1 MRKRI
6 APSIVLL
13 VYLFGLRVNQEI
25 HVVVGKSRQYP
36 HLWTKWWH
44 IQTVFLRLQ
53 VGLQSTFYDL
63 SLILLVSFPFLF
75 LCLISC
81 PISFCPFHAHALSS
95 RVSHPLKQALQ
106 RSLYLHA
113 GLLNDL
119 LIAVVSSKANFGPG
133 LNYKKSLYLWIRSYS
148 AFEYSPGKKGVVFWK
163 GV

>member
-6 APSIVLL
+6 APSIL

-25 HVVVGKSRQYP
+25 HVVVRKSRQYP
-36 HLWTKWWH
+36 HLLTKWWH

-75 LCLISC
+75 LCL
-81 PISFCPFHAHALSS
+81 SFLALSLS
-95 RVSHPLKQALQ
+95 VPF
-106 RSLYLHA
+106 SL
-113 GLLNDL
+113 LLFL
-119 LIAVVSSKANFGPG
+119 VASLIPSSKHYKDLSTFMLACSMIFWLLWYP
-133 LNYKKSLYLWIRSYS
+133 LRPTLDQASTTKKSLYLWIRSYS
-148 AFEYSPGKKGVVFWK
+148 TFESSPGKKGVVFWK